1 MTDIEILSQLQIL
14 LQVTIAIILGGI
26 IGFERERREK
36 PAGFRTNMVVG
47 GASAL
52 FIILGRYIVT
62 ALQQDLPPDAL
73 GVDPTR
79 ILYAVIFG
87 VSFIGAGT
95 IIKDGPSGS
104 IENLTTAAT
113 ILMSAAVGIC
123 IALNLYVLAVGVTVL
138 TVLINTVVRKIY
150 G

>member
-104 IENLTTAAT
+104 IENLTTACHHPHVR
-113 ILMSAAVGIC
+113 SSG
-123 IALNLYVLAVGVTVL
+123 NLYCLEFVCVGRWCDCVDG
-138 TVLINTVVRKIY
+138 ID
-150 G
+150 